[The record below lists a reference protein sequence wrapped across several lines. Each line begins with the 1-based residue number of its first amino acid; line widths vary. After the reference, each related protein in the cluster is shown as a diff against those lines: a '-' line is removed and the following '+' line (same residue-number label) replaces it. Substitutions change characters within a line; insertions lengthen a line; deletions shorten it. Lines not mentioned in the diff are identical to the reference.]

1 METTSAA
8 SDRPQSRPGA
18 GAPRPELKRGAISYL
33 SNIVIGVAS
42 TAPGYSLAATVGFMV
57 AVGGVGVHNP
67 AVVIVSFIPMLFI
80 AMAYKAMNDVDP
92 DCGTTFSWISR
103 AMGPQIGFVIGWI
116 IIVSDIV
123 VNANQA
129 QIAGSY
135 GFQLFGRYGMASSTT
150 DVIIL
155 GGLFIILLTWIC
167 WKGIELSARTQ
178 RLLLGFELTTLIIF
192 AVVALIKTY
201 ANSPKHSMNVQLDW
215 INPFSL
221 SVGSLVSGML
231 LGVFLYWGWDTGVS
245 VNEESENSNSGP
257 GRSAI
262 ASTLVLIAIYLLVSV
277 ASQAYAGTTYL
288 VKNPND
294 IFAGGLAK
302 GVLGSLHILLIIAVL
317 TSATAATQTTIIPA
331 ARSALSMARRGAF
344 PSRFAEIHNRNLSP
358 GTATIW
364 AGGLSVVWF
373 VAIELLSTNVL
384 SDCVSGLGILVCIYY
399 GFTGFCA
406 TWFYRHEL
414 TKSVRNLFVLG
425 ILPTVG
431 GLMLMVILVKAVIYY
446 GHQVNNYSK
455 DLLGLGVPVWIGI
468 LGVGSGII
476 LMLIRQ
482 VTAPGFFRR
491 EKRLVYGDP
500 IEVVTP
506 EAEFAPADSML

>member
-1 METTSAA
+1 MEAA
-8 SDRPQSRPGA
+8 SVTREGPA
-18 GAPRPELKRGAISYL
+18 GSSAPRPELKRGAISYL
-33 SNIVIGVAS
+33 SNVVIGVAS
-42 TAPGYSLAATVGFMV
+42 TAPAYSLAATVGFMV
-57 AVGGVGVHNP
+57 AVSGVTTHNP

-80 AMAYKAMNDVDP
+80 AMAYKAMNAVDP

-103 AMGPQIGFVIGWI
+103 AMGPRIGWVIGWV

-135 GFQLFGRYGMASSTT
+135 GFQLFGRYGMANNTT

-155 GGLFIILLTWIC
+155 GTVFIILLTWIC
-167 WKGIELSARTQ
+167 WRGIELSARTQ
-178 RLLLGFELTTLIIF
+178 QLLLGFEMTTLIIF

-201 ANSPKHSMNVQLDW
+201 ANSPAHSMHVELDW
-215 INPFSL
+215 FNPFAL
-221 SVGSLVSGML
+221 SGSALISGML

-245 VNEESENSNSGP
+245 VNEETSNAASAP
-257 GRSAI
+257 GRAAI
-262 ASTLVLIAIYLLVSV
+262 TSTLVLIGIYLLVSV
-277 ASQAYAGTTYL
+277 AAQAYAGTGYL
-288 VKNPND
+288 SNPNNAND
-294 IFAGGLAK
+294 IFAGGLSRS
-302 GVLGSLHILLIIAVL
+302 VLGSLHILLIIAVL

-331 ARSALSMARRGAF
+331 ARSALSMARRGAI
-344 PSRFAEIHNRNLSP
+344 PRSFAEIHNKNMSP
-358 GTATIW
+358 GNATIW
-364 AGGLSVVWF
+364 AGILSVIWF
-373 VAIELLSTNVL
+373 VGIELLSTNVL

-414 TKSVRNLFVLG
+414 TKSVRNLFMFG
-425 ILPTVG
+425 ILPTLG
-431 GLMLMVILVKAVIYY
+431 GLILMVILVKAVITY
-446 GHQVNNYSK
+446 GHQANNYSK

-468 LGVGSGII
+468 LGVGSGVI

-482 VTAPGFFRR
+482 FTAPGFFQR

-506 EAEFAPADSML
+506 EAEFSPADTLL